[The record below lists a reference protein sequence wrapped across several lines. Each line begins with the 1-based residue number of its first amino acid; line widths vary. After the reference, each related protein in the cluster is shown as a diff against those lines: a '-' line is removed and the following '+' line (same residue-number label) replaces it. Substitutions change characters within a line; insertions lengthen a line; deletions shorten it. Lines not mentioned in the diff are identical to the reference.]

1 MSVPQET
8 EDRRALNKRLETIC
22 WGIFLVMLGILAI
35 GPKTV
40 AKDSLGSIGIGLILL
55 GLNAARYYFKIK
67 MSTGTIIL
75 GIIALASGLGD
86 LLGVELPV
94 IEILIIAA
102 GINIIYKVIV
112 GQRNKQEPGA

>member
-1 MSVPQET
+1 MSTPQTT
-8 EDRRALNKRLETIC
+8 EDKRALNKRLETVC
-22 WGIFLVMLGILAI
+22 WGLFLVMLGALAV

-40 AKDSLGSIGIGLILL
+40 AKDSIGSIGVGLILL
-55 GLNAARYYFKIK
+55 GLNAARNYFKIK

-75 GIIALASGLGD
+75 GIIALASGVGD

-112 GQRNKQEPGA
+112 GQRDKQGPSA

>member
-94 IEILIIAA
+94 IEILLIAA

>member
-1 MSVPQET
+1 MSVSQTDEKL
-8 EDRRALNKRLETIC
+8 ALNKRLETIC
-22 WGIFLVMLGILAI
+22 WGVFLVLLGILAI

-67 MSTGTIIL
+67 TSTGTIIL
-75 GIIALASGLGD
+75 GILALASGAGD

-94 IEILIIAA
+94 LEILLIGA
-102 GINIIYKVIV
+102 GIFMIFKVV
-112 GQRNKQEPGA
+112 VKERNKGPDA

>member
-1 MSVPQET
+1 MSTPQTT
-8 EDRRALNKRLETIC
+8 EDKRALNKRLETIC
-22 WGIFLVMLGILAI
+22 WGVFLVMLGALAI

-40 AKDSLGSIGIGLILL
+40 AKDNIGSIGVGLILL

-67 MSTGTIIL
+67 TSTGTIIL
-75 GIIALASGLGD
+75 GIIALASGVGD

-94 IEILIIAA
+94 IEILLIAA

-112 GQRNKQEPGA
+112 GQRDKQAPGS